1 MDKPKLRDRKWYPYA
16 VAACIAVLLYV
27 LLIRLPDVRKG
38 IGKFIGYFRPVI
50 LGCVIAYIVNP
61 LATLLSETM
70 FRFIKKEKNRYT
82 ISCIVAFIL
91 VAALLVFSLMIL
103 IPQLISS
110 IGTFIGNLDSYIES
124 LGTWLEKIGLS
135 KDLLDLDYLIGSSEV
150 EDTTKTI
157 MESASTVLSKSMS
170 AGRGIARWLIA
181 FMLAIYLLLAK
192 GSLTKGAGRLIKAIF
207 GEEKYAEITVFLTKS
222 NDVFKRY
229 IFFNLIDSA
238 IIGALNFIFMMIMG
252 MEYAGLITFVV
263 ALTNLIPT
271 FGPLIGGAFGAF
283 ILLLVKPIHVLF
295 FLGFTLLLQ
304 FLDAYF
310 IKPKLFGDSLGV
322 SGLWILIG
330 VIVGG
335 NMFGI
340 VGILLSIPMVAILS
354 FLYSRYLLPWLE
366 KRHGITQTDSDVKGD

>member
-110 IGTFIGNLDSYIES
+110 IGTFIGNLDSYVES

-135 KDLLDLDYLIGSSEV
+135 KDLLDLDSLIGSSKV
-150 EDTTKTI
+150 EDSTKTI

-229 IFFNLIDSA
+229 IVFNLIDSA

>member
-110 IGTFIGNLDSYIES
+110 IGTFIGNLDSYVES

-135 KDLLDLDYLIGSSEV
+135 KDLLDLDSIIGSSKV
-150 EDTTKTI
+150 EDSTKTI

-207 GEEKYAEITVFLTKS
+207 GEEKYAEITIFLTKS

-229 IFFNLIDSA
+229 IVFNLIDSA

>member
-27 LLIRLPDVRKG
+27 LLIRLPDVRRG

-135 KDLLDLDYLIGSSEV
+135 KDLLDLDSIIGSSKV
-150 EDTTKTI
+150 EDSTKTI

-207 GEEKYAEITVFLTKS
+207 GEEKYAEITIFLTKS

-229 IFFNLIDSA
+229 IVFNLIDSA

>member
-27 LLIRLPDVRKG
+27 LLIRLPDVRRG

-70 FRFIKKEKNRYT
+70 FRFIRKEKNRFT

-110 IGTFIGNLDSYIES
+110 IGTFIGNLDSYVES

-135 KDLLDLDYLIGSSEV
+135 KDLLDLDYLIGNSEV

-207 GEEKYAEITVFLTKS
+207 GEEKYAEITIFLTKS

-229 IFFNLIDSA
+229 IVFNLIDSA

-366 KRHGITQTDSDVKGD
+366 KRHGITQTDNDVK

>member
-61 LATLLSETM
+61 LATLLSATI

-110 IGTFIGNLDSYIES
+110 IWTFIDNLDSYIES

-135 KDLLDLDYLIGSSEV
+135 KDLLDLDSIIGSSKV
-150 EDTTKTI
+150 EDSTKTI
-157 MESASTVLSKSMS
+157 MESASIVLSKSMS
-170 AGRGIARWLIA
+170 AGKGIARWLIA

-229 IFFNLIDSA
+229 IVFNLIDSA

-252 MEYAGLITFVV
+252 MEYAGLITFIV

-366 KRHGITQTDSDVKGD
+366 KRHGITQM

>member
-27 LLIRLPDVRKG
+27 LLIRLPDVRRG

-70 FRFIKKEKNRYT
+70 FRFIRKEKNRFT

-110 IGTFIGNLDSYIES
+110 IGTFIGNLDSYVES

-135 KDLLDLDYLIGSSEV
+135 KDLLDLDSLIGSSKV

-229 IFFNLIDSA
+229 IVFNLIDSA

-366 KRHGITQTDSDVKGD
+366 KRHGTQTDNDVK

>member
-27 LLIRLPDVRKG
+27 LLIRLPDVRRG

-70 FRFIKKEKNRYT
+70 FRFIRKEKNRFT

-110 IGTFIGNLDSYIES
+110 IGTFIGNLDSYVES

-135 KDLLDLDYLIGSSEV
+135 KDLLDLDSLIGSSKV

-229 IFFNLIDSA
+229 IVFNLIDSA

-366 KRHGITQTDSDVKGD
+366 KRHGITQTDNDVK

>member
-16 VAACIAVLLYV
+16 VAACIAVILYV

-61 LATLLSETM
+61 LATLLSATM

-110 IGTFIGNLDSYIES
+110 IWTFIDNLDSYIES

-135 KDLLDLDYLIGSSEV
+135 KDLLDLDSIIGSSKV
-150 EDTTKTI
+150 EDSTKTI
-157 MESASTVLSKSMS
+157 MESASIVLSKSMS
-170 AGRGIARWLIA
+170 AGKGIARWLIA

-229 IFFNLIDSA
+229 IVFNLIDST

-366 KRHGITQTDSDVKGD
+366 KRHGITQTDNDVK

>member
-27 LLIRLPDVRKG
+27 LLIRLPDVRRG

-135 KDLLDLDYLIGSSEV
+135 KDLLDLDSIIGSSKV
-150 EDTTKTI
+150 EDSTKTI

-207 GEEKYAEITVFLTKS
+207 GEEKYAEITIFLTKS

-229 IFFNLIDSA
+229 IVFNLIDSA

-366 KRHGITQTDSDVKGD
+366 KRHGITQTDSDVK

>member
-27 LLIRLPDVRKG
+27 LLIRLPDVRRG

-50 LGCVIAYIVNP
+50 LGCVIAYIVTP

-70 FRFIKKEKNRYT
+70 FRFIRKEKNRFT

-110 IGTFIGNLDSYIES
+110 IGTFIGNLDSYVES

-135 KDLLDLDYLIGSSEV
+135 KDLLDLDYLIGNSEV

-207 GEEKYAEITVFLTKS
+207 GEEKYAEITIFLTKS

-229 IFFNLIDSA
+229 IVFNLIDSA

-366 KRHGITQTDSDVKGD
+366 KRHGITQTDNDVK

>member
-1 MDKPKLRDRKWYPYA
+1 
-16 VAACIAVLLYV
+16 
-27 LLIRLPDVRKG
+27 
-38 IGKFIGYFRPVI
+38 
-50 LGCVIAYIVNP
+50 
-61 LATLLSETM
+61 
-70 FRFIKKEKNRYT
+70 
-82 ISCIVAFIL
+82 
-91 VAALLVFSLMIL
+91 
-103 IPQLISS
+103 
-110 IGTFIGNLDSYIES
+110 
-124 LGTWLEKIGLS
+124 
-135 KDLLDLDYLIGSSEV
+135 
-150 EDTTKTI
+150 
-157 MESASTVLSKSMS
+157 
-170 AGRGIARWLIA
+170 
-181 FMLAIYLLLAK
+181 
-192 GSLTKGAGRLIKAIF
+192 
-207 GEEKYAEITVFLTKS
+207 
-222 NDVFKRY
+222 
-229 IFFNLIDSA
+229 
-238 IIGALNFIFMMIMG
+238 MMIMG

-366 KRHGITQTDSDVKGD
+366 KRHGITQTDNDVK

>member
-27 LLIRLPDVRKG
+27 LLIRLPDVRRG
-38 IGKFIGYFRPVI
+38 IGKIIGYFRPVI

-70 FRFIKKEKNRYT
+70 FRFIRKEKNRFT

-110 IGTFIGNLDSYIES
+110 IGTFIGNLDSYVES
-124 LGTWLEKIGLS
+124 LGNWLEKIGLS

-229 IFFNLIDSA
+229 IVFNLIDSA

-340 VGILLSIPMVAILS
+340 VGILISIPMVAILS

-366 KRHGITQTDSDVKGD
+366 KRHGITQTDNDVK

>member
-91 VAALLVFSLMIL
+91 MAALLVFSLMIL

-110 IGTFIGNLDSYIES
+110 IWTFIDNLDSYIES

-135 KDLLDLDYLIGSSEV
+135 KDLLDLDSIIGSSKV
-150 EDTTKTI
+150 EDSTKTI
-157 MESASTVLSKSMS
+157 MESASIVLSKSMS
-170 AGRGIARWLIA
+170 AGKGIARWLIA

-229 IFFNLIDSA
+229 IVFNLIDST

-366 KRHGITQTDSDVKGD
+366 KRHGITQTDNDVQ

>member
-1 MDKPKLRDRKWYPYA
+1 MDKPKLRDKKWYPYA

-50 LGCVIAYIVNP
+50 LGGVIAYIVNP

-135 KDLLDLDYLIGSSEV
+135 KDLLDLDSIIGSSKV
-150 EDTTKTI
+150 EDSTKTI

-229 IFFNLIDSA
+229 IVFNLIDSA

-366 KRHGITQTDSDVKGD
+366 KRHGITQTDSDVK

>member
-27 LLIRLPDVRKG
+27 LLIRLPDVRRG

-135 KDLLDLDYLIGSSEV
+135 KDLLDLDSIIGSSKV
-150 EDTTKTI
+150 EDSTKTI

-192 GSLTKGAGRLIKAIF
+192 GSLTKGAGRLIKAIS
-207 GEEKYAEITVFLTKS
+207 GEEKYAEITIFLTKS

-229 IFFNLIDSA
+229 IVFNLIDSA

-366 KRHGITQTDSDVKGD
+366 KRHGITQTDNDVKRD

>member
-110 IGTFIGNLDSYIES
+110 IGTFIGNLDSYVES

-135 KDLLDLDYLIGSSEV
+135 KDLLDLDSLIGSSKV

-207 GEEKYAEITVFLTKS
+207 GEEKYAEITIFLTKS

-229 IFFNLIDSA
+229 IVFNLIDSA

>member
-207 GEEKYAEITVFLTKS
+207 GEEKYAEITIFLTKS

-229 IFFNLIDSA
+229 IVFNLIDSA

-366 KRHGITQTDSDVKGD
+366 KRHGITQTDNDVK

>member
-61 LATLLSETM
+61 LATLLSATM

-110 IGTFIGNLDSYIES
+110 IWTFIDNLDSYIES

-135 KDLLDLDYLIGSSEV
+135 KDLLDLDSIIGSSKV
-150 EDTTKTI
+150 EDSTKTI
-157 MESASTVLSKSMS
+157 MESASIVLSKSMS
-170 AGRGIARWLIA
+170 AGKGIARWLIA

-229 IFFNLIDSA
+229 IVFNLIDSA

-366 KRHGITQTDSDVKGD
+366 KRHGITQTDNDVK

>member
-27 LLIRLPDVRKG
+27 LLIRLPDVRRG

-70 FRFIKKEKNRYT
+70 FRFIRKEKNRFT

-110 IGTFIGNLDSYIES
+110 IGTFIGNLDSYVES

-207 GEEKYAEITVFLTKS
+207 GEEKYAEITIFLTKS

-229 IFFNLIDSA
+229 IVFNLIDSA

-366 KRHGITQTDSDVKGD
+366 KRHGITQTDNDVK

>member
-27 LLIRLPDVRKG
+27 LLIRLPDVRRG

-135 KDLLDLDYLIGSSEV
+135 KDLLDLDSIIGSSKV
-150 EDTTKTI
+150 EDSTKTI

-207 GEEKYAEITVFLTKS
+207 GEEKYAESTIFLTKS

-229 IFFNLIDSA
+229 IVFNLIDSA

>member
-110 IGTFIGNLDSYIES
+110 IGTFIGNLDSYVES

-135 KDLLDLDYLIGSSEV
+135 KDLLDLDSLIGSSKV

-229 IFFNLIDSA
+229 IVFNLIDSA

>member
-135 KDLLDLDYLIGSSEV
+135 KDLLDLDSIIGSSKV
-150 EDTTKTI
+150 EDSTKTI

-207 GEEKYAEITVFLTKS
+207 GEEKYAEITIFLTKS

-229 IFFNLIDSA
+229 IVFNLIDSA

-366 KRHGITQTDSDVKGD
+366 KRHGITQTDSDVK

>member
-135 KDLLDLDYLIGSSEV
+135 KDLLDLDSIIGSSKV
-150 EDTTKTI
+150 EDSTKTI

-229 IFFNLIDSA
+229 IVFNLIDSA

-366 KRHGITQTDSDVKGD
+366 KRHGITQTDSDVK

>member
-61 LATLLSETM
+61 LATLLSATM

-110 IGTFIGNLDSYIES
+110 IWTFIDNLDSYIES
-124 LGTWLEKIGLS
+124 LGTWLEEIGLS
-135 KDLLDLDYLIGSSEV
+135 KDLLDLDSIIGSSKV
-150 EDTTKTI
+150 EDSTKTI

-229 IFFNLIDSA
+229 IVFNLIDSA

-366 KRHGITQTDSDVKGD
+366 KRHGITQTDNDVK